1 MLKTFVQGL
10 IVVVGLAL
18 FLAAPAELSPTAEA
32 NSRKKER
39 HALNQR
45 LQARNRL
52 QRQLGHNR
60 RYVTRQEAAERAR
73 RNALRK

>member
-1 MLKTFVQGL
+1 MLKMFVQGL

-32 NSRKKER
+32 GNKKER

-60 RYVTRQEAAERAR
+60 KYVTRQEAAERAR